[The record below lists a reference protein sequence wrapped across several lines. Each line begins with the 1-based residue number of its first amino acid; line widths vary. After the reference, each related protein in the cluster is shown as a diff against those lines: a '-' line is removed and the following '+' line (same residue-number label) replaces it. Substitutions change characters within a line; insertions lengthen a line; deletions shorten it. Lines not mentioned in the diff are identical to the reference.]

1 MKTIKFIFMLLAVLL
16 VIIIIKAIIIGFM
29 VFGWIV
35 KLLAIS
41 AIIAWILYKSLKTTK
56 KSE

>member
-1 MKTIKFIFMLLAVLL
+1 MLLAVLL
-16 VIIIIKAIIIGFM
+16 VIILIKAIIIGFM

-41 AIIAWILYKSLKTTK
+41 GIIAWILYKSLKTTK